1 MDIETQAIFNTLV
14 GGFGVLAM
22 FILTAVWNKLSALER
37 NDKEL
42 TASITKLE
50 ILVSGEYVKKSEIQP
65 QLVRIFD
72 KLDAIARDKA
82 DKHE

>member
-1 MDIETQAIFNTLV
+1 MTDQALFNMLISIL
-14 GGFGVLAM
+14 GGLGM

-50 ILVSGEYVKKSEIQP
+50 ILVSGEYVKKSEITP
-65 QLVRIFD
+65 QLARIFD
-72 KLDAIARDKA
+72 KLDQIAHDKA
-82 DKHE
+82 DKK